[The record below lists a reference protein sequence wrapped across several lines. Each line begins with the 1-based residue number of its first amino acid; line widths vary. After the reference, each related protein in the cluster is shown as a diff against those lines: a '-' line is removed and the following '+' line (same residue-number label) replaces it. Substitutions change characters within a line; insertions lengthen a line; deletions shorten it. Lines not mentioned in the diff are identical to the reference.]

1 MYIHRNGGN
10 EMPSIA
16 SMNKAAARAAAE
28 RARRAALTPAQR
40 EAEDRAEREAYEAN
54 RQAAAD
60 RFETQRAANR
70 VALLEAGVTPR
81 AFAAAKTCVSKRDRE
96 FLDSIIE
103 QFGNRDLSSKQ
114 IAIVAKI
121 VAANEVSSDSI
132 VTARLAYE
140 WLGAA

>member
-1 MYIHRNGGN
+1 
-10 EMPSIA
+10 MPSIA
-16 SMNKAAARAAAE
+16 AMNKAAARAAVE

-40 EAEDRAEREAYEAN
+40 DAEDRAEREAQEAN

-60 RFETQRAANR
+60 RFEAQRFANRAALR
-70 VALLEAGVTPR
+70 DAGVTPR
-81 AFAAAKTCVSKRDRE
+81 AFAAARTFAASKRDRD

-103 QFGNRDLSSKQ
+103 QFGERDLSSKQ

-121 VAANEVSSDSI
+121 VAAWPNQSECMVI
-132 VTARLAYE
+132 ARCAYK

>member
-1 MYIHRNGGN
+1 
-10 EMPSIA
+10 MPSTA
-16 SMNKAAARAAAE
+16 AMNKAAARAAAE

-40 EAEDRAEREAYEAN
+40 EAEDRAEREAHEAN

-60 RFETQRAANR
+60 RFEAQRFANR
-70 VALLEAGVTPR
+70 VALLDAGVTPR
-81 AFAAAKTCVSKRDRE
+81 AFAVARTSAASKRDRD

-103 QFGNRDLSSKQ
+103 QFGERNLSSKQ

-121 VAANEVSSDSI
+121 VADWPIQSKCMVI
-132 VTARLAYE
+132 ARCAYK